1 MIWQKLR
8 KLFNSR
14 IVAISIEE
22 TERQNLEEGQLLTV
36 EVYPAEIRQAMS
48 PELHKAFE
56 ESWRRNEPGY
66 RYLAEH

>member
-8 KLFNSR
+8 KLCNSHVVT
-14 IVAISIEE
+14 IPIEE
-22 TERQNLEEGQLLTV
+22 VERQNLEEDQLLTI
-36 EVYPAEIRQAMS
+36 EVHAAEIRPAMS
-48 PELHKAFE
+48 PELHQAFE

>member
-14 IVAISIEE
+14 IVTISIEE
-22 TERQNLEEGQLLTV
+22 TERQNLEEGQLLAV
-36 EVYPAEIRQAMS
+36 EVYPAEIRPAMS

-56 ESWRRNEPGY
+56 ESWSRNEPGY

>member
-8 KLFNSR
+8 KLCNSY
-14 IVAISIEE
+14 IVTIPIEE
-22 TERQNLEEGQLLTV
+22 VERQNLEEDQLLTI
-36 EVYPAEIRQAMS
+36 EVQPAEIRPAMS
-48 PELHKAFE
+48 PELDKAFE